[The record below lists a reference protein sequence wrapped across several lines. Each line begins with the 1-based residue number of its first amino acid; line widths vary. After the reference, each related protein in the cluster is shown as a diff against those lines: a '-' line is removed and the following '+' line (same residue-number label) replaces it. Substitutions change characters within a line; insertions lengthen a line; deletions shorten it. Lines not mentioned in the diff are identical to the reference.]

1 MLTDSGVLDS
11 SDFADDQ
18 ALVASDVGPGIKRRL
33 TLDPD
38 VNLRLYSPD
47 LHVCA
52 HQVMRRGTR
61 VTGPKVV
68 WLLSTQ
74 PVTAMTRGL

>member
-38 VNLRLYSPD
+38 VNLRLYSMFVP
-47 LHVCA
+47 
-52 HQVMRRGTR
+52 TR
-61 VTGPKVV
+61 LCDEEPG
-68 WLLSTQ
+68 
-74 PVTAMTRGL
+74 